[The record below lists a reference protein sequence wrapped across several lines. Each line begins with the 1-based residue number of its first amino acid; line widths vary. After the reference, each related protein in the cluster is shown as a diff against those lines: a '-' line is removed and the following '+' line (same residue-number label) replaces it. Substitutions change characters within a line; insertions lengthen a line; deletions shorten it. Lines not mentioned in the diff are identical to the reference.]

1 MPARNRQIPLREN
14 LDEMKTPIR
23 SAVLGS
29 IFSLAVSAVLFPQDP
44 KPSNTFLIPGD
55 TLCATA
61 EKVVYK
67 KTPQGELLLYI
78 LRPEINRTAPLP
90 AIVYFTGGG
99 WVGGE
104 PRDQIANAAWFRDR
118 GMIGITADYRVR
130 SRHGTTP
137 LECVKDAKSAI
148 RYVRGHAKE
157 LGVDPSRIIAA
168 GGSAGGHIAACTVLT
183 EGRDEP
189 GEDASVSSR
198 ADALVLHNPVLGG
211 KGFGAE
217 FFKEHPECAPILCV
231 RPGLPPAILSC
242 GTEDEVTPYEEARRF
257 VRLMNEDGNACELIT
272 IPGAGHSCDW
282 PAANP
287 HFQPTLKRMAEF
299 LKKKGFM
306 PDSSDCGT
314 LPQSH

>member
-1 MPARNRQIPLREN
+1 
-14 LDEMKTPIR
+14 MKTLIC
-23 SAVLGS
+23 SAVMGSVFCLG
-29 IFSLAVSAVLFPQDP
+29 LFAGLSPQDLNL
-44 KPSNTFLIPGD
+44 SESYLITGE
-55 TLCATA
+55 TLCETA

-78 LRPEINRTAPLP
+78 LRPKEGLQGSLP

-104 PRDQIANAAWFRDR
+104 PGDQIANAAWFRDR

-157 LGVDPSRIIAA
+157 LGVNPARIVAA

-183 EGRDEP
+183 EGCDEP
-189 GEDASVSSR
+189 GEDESVSSK

-211 KGFGAE
+211 RGFGAE
-217 FFKEHPECAPILCV
+217 FFEEHPECSPIRCV
-231 RPGLPPAILSC
+231 RGGLPPTVLSC
-242 GTEDEVTPYEEARRF
+242 GTEDDVTPYGEAERF
-257 VRLMNEDGNACELIT
+257 VRLMKEAGNACELIT
-272 IPGAGHSCDW
+272 VPGAGHSCDW
-282 PAANP
+282 PATNP
-287 HFQPTLKRMAEF
+287 HFLPTLKRMAAF
-299 LKKKGFM
+299 LEEHGFM
-306 PDSSDCGT
+306 PNRGSPVRSD
-314 LPQSH
+314 